1 MTNNIRIIKIN
12 ILITSVSK
20 KVWLVQAFKDA
31 LKQGNLEGNIVSLD
45 SNFLSAG
52 FYVSD
57 KHYVVPSSSGKTF
70 ISKVMDIC
78 IREDIKLIIPT
89 RDGELLVFSES
100 KKQFKEQGVEI
111 MVSDKEII
119 NICRDKYKFFEFLS
133 ANNIA
138 TPNTILP
145 KQVDFSNMTYP
156 LIIKSR
162 RGSGSKD
169 LFKAKNK
176 KELKFFIDYIDDPI
190 IQDYIDGKEYT
201 VDLFS
206 NFQKK
211 VLSVVVRERIETFH
225 GESYKGKTV
234 KEMDIIRIAKN
245 VAEKLGTIGH
255 ITLQFIK
262 NDSVIKLIEI
272 NPRFGGG
279 AALGIKAGSNTPL
292 FLLKLIAG
300 KKIESQIGNFKEDL
314 LMLRY
319 TNDLFIAKNKVI

>member
-1 MTNNIRIIKIN
+1 MANNIRPMTVN
-12 ILITSVSK
+12 VLITSVSK
-20 KVWLVQAFKDA
+20 KVWLVQAFKNA
-31 LKQGNLEGNIVSLD
+31 LKQAKLVGNIVSVD
-45 SNFLSAG
+45 SDPLSAG
-52 FYVSD
+52 LYVSD
-57 KHYVVPSSSGKTF
+57 KHYLVPPSGDKAF
-70 ISKVMDIC
+70 ITKIIDIC
-78 IREDIKLIIPT
+78 RKENIKLIIPT
-89 RDGELLVFSES
+89 RDEELLEFSER
-100 KKQFKEQGVEI
+100 KEEFKEHGIEI
-111 MVSDKEII
+111 MVSDKKII
-119 NICRDKYKFFEFLS
+119 DICRDKYKFFQFLKV
-133 ANNIA
+133 NNIP

-145 KQVDFSNMTYP
+145 KQVNDSNMVYP
-156 LIIKSR
+156 VIIKSR

-169 LFKAKNK
+169 LFKAKNE
-176 KELKFFIDYIDDPI
+176 KELKFFINYIDDPI
-190 IQDYIDGKEYT
+190 IQNYIDGKEYT

-211 VLSVVVRERIETFH
+211 TLSVVVRERIEAFH

-234 KEMDIIRIAKN
+234 KDMDIIRGAKN

-292 FLLKLIAG
+292 FLLQLISG
-300 KKIESQIGNFKEDL
+300 EKIEPQIGNFKEDL

-319 TNDLFIAKNKVI
+319 TDDLFIIRNRVI